1 MPDSATSPGQM
12 SEPPANE
19 PRLESWGEIAG
30 YLRRD
35 VRTVQRW
42 ERYHGLPVR
51 RLRVGKLPT
60 VYAYRSELDKWFLE
74 HQPKPEADDPHDES
88 FPGEDLSAEP
98 TGSPHGD
105 ESGGNAF
112 LESFGLRKGILA
124 GLILLM
130 LGGGTYLFLVYK
142 PRLPGRIPEKNRLFV
157 RPFANSSGNSQQDE
171 FIAGLT
177 NETITQLGRIDPSQ
191 LGVIAPTSS
200 TLLATKSIGELGRL
214 LNVQYVLEGSVS
226 RSGNQVRIDAQLIS
240 VNDQT
245 HVWSESYKNDLS
257 DILRVQ
263 DEVARAVAQAIRT
276 KIPGVASGLPKSPNA
291 KRVDP
296 EAYDAYLKGRLYWAN
311 RDLLRSLNAYQQA
324 LQKDPEYAL
333 ARTGLASAYL
343 LLGQAPN
350 DAMPPNEA
358 MPKARDAAQRAL
370 LADPTIP
377 EAHCVLANIAA
388 TYDWNFDAAERE
400 YQRAISMD
408 PSNPTAHY
416 WYSQVLTMRN
426 RLPEAQREMSLVLD
440 LDPVA
445 PTIRAENFYYARD
458 YDSEI
463 AQARHTLE
471 QYPTFMLARFWLAS
485 GYREK
490 KMYPEAIQEFQQVLK
505 QAGDNPA
512 MLTVYGHA
520 LAVSGDKT
528 GARKVLAELH
538 GLAQTRYVPA
548 VYFAV
553 MHVGLG
559 EYDTAFKWFDKALQ
573 ERNDRL
579 VYLAVDPLA
588 DPLRSDRRFPNLL
601 TRIGLPLTAIQS
613 R

>member
-1 MPDSATSPGQM
+1 MSDSATSPGQM

-51 RLRVGKLPT
+51 RLQVGKLPT

-74 HQPKPEADDPHDES
+74 HQPKPEAEEPHDES
-88 FPGEDLSAEP
+88 VPGEDQSAGQ
-98 TGSPHGD
+98 GSSAPGEEYGD
-105 ESGGNAF
+105 AIYPKSI
-112 LESFGLRKGILA
+112 GLRKALFA
-124 GLILLM
+124 GLILLAVAS
-130 LGGGTYLFLVYK
+130 GTYFLFLNK
-142 PRLPGRIPEKNRLFV
+142 SHLSGRVPEKTRLFV

-200 TLLATKSIGELGRL
+200 TLLAAKPINELGRL

-276 KIPGVASGLPKSPNA
+276 KIPGVGSGLPKSPNA
-291 KRVDP
+291 QRVDP

-311 RDLLRSLNAYQQA
+311 RDLLRSLNAYQRA
-324 LQKDPEYAL
+324 LQKDPQYAL

-370 LADPTIP
+370 IADPTIP

-400 YQRAISMD
+400 YQRAISLD
-408 PSNPTAHY
+408 PNNPTAHY

-426 RLPEAQREMSLVLD
+426 RLPEAQREMSTVLD

-445 PTIRAENFYYARD
+445 PTIRAENFYYARN

-485 GYREK
+485 AYREK

-505 QAGDNPA
+505 QAGDNAA

-520 LAVSGDKT
+520 LAVSGDKA

-538 GLAQTRYVPA
+538 GLAQNRYVPA

-553 MHVGLG
+553 MLVGLG

-588 DPLRSDRRFPNLL
+588 DPLRSDHRFNSLL
-601 TRIGLPLTAIQS
+601 ARVGLL
-613 R
+613 

>member
-1 MPDSATSPGQM
+1 MSDFATSPGQR

-19 PRLESWGEIAG
+19 PRLESWGEIASH
-30 YLRRD
+30 LRRD
-35 VRTVQRW
+35 IRTVQRW
-42 ERYHGLPVR
+42 ERHYGLPVR
-51 RLRVGKLPT
+51 RLRVGKLAT

-74 HQPKPEADDPHDES
+74 HQPKAENDEPAVES
-88 FPGEDLSAEP
+88 APAAPAHAED
-98 TGSPHGD
+98 T
-105 ESGGNAF
+105 GGNDF
-112 LESFGLRKGILA
+112 LRWRSLKWGVLA
-124 GLILLM
+124 GLILIVV
-130 LGGGTYLFLVYK
+130 GGGIYYVVVKQHSLA
-142 PRLPGRIPEKNRLFV
+142 GRPPERSRLFV

-177 NETITQLGRIDPSQ
+177 NETITQLGRIAPSQ

-214 LNVQYVLEGSVS
+214 LNVQYVLEGNVS

-245 HVWSESYKNDLS
+245 HIWSESYKNDLS

-276 KIPGVASGLPKSPNA
+276 KIPGVANDLPKSPSA

-296 EAYDAYLKGRLYWAN
+296 EAYDAYVKGRLSWAN
-311 RDLLRSLNAYQQA
+311 RDLLRSLNFYQKA

-343 LLGQAPN
+343 LMGQAPN
-350 DAMPPNEA
+350 DALPPNEA
-358 MPKARDAAQRAL
+358 MPKAREAAQRAL
-370 LADPTIP
+370 IADPTIA

-400 YQRAISMD
+400 YQRAIGMD

-416 WYSQVLTMRN
+416 WYSQVLIARN
-426 RLPEAQREMSLVLD
+426 RLPEARQEMSTILD

-471 QYPTFMLARFWLAS
+471 QYQGFWLARFWLGS

-512 MLTVYGHA
+512 MLTVYGHT
-520 LAVSGDKT
+520 LAVSGDKA
-528 GARKVLAELH
+528 GARKVLGQLH

-548 VYFAV
+548 VYFAT
-553 MHVGLG
+553 MHAGLG
-559 EYDTAFKWFDKALQ
+559 ENDTAFTWFDKALQ

-588 DPLRSDRRFPNLL
+588 DSVRSDRRFRNLL
-601 TRIGLPLTAIQS
+601 TRVGLPQIGTES
-613 R
+613 H